1 MMMIENTIRR
11 FTAILLALVLLLAGS
26 AVAESGVPT
35 VETDLDVIQ
44 KYGNIVPK
52 VTAKSLMDQGYA
64 YGDMLTVTIAGQ
76 ELEMPLCSDYTDVD
90 NGAMIC
96 RAVTDGSGDDNK
108 VILAINMGD
117 LATKLGIAEK
127 VETDDELGFTW
138 NLKVDQPVEIKIAM
152 KEKGGYAE
160 GLMIHQLVRTNNR
173 EDYANLTDEEY
184 ANFRNVKTTGMG
196 AYALF
201 RSSSPIDP
209 ELNRNKEADEALNN
223 AGVRTVMNLSDNED
237 KMKSYDGYPN
247 SYYSQR
253 EVIPLN
259 LALDFFSD
267 EFSAGLAKGMEF
279 FASHEGPYLVHC
291 MEGKDRA
298 GITSA
303 ILECL
308 MGATAEEVAAD
319 YMVTYYNYYG
329 IEPGTDKYVAI
340 RKGNIDKNLA
350 RLFGVDD
357 IYQSGLDLS
366 ASAETYL
373 RSIGLDD
380 DTIAKLKENLGKS
393 YAE

>member
-1 MMMIENTIRR
+1 MNIGKTVCRL
-11 FTAILLALVLLLAGS
+11 TAVLLALVLLLMGT
-26 AVAESGVPT
+26 AVAESGVTT
-35 VETDLDVIQ
+35 VETDLDVIS
-44 KYGNIVPK
+44 KYGNIVLK
-52 VTAKSLMDQGYA
+52 VTAKSLMSQGYA
-64 YGDMLTVTIAGQ
+64 YGDMLTVTIIGQ
-76 ELEMPLCSDYTDVD
+76 ELEMPLCSDYSDVD
-90 NGAMIC
+90 NGALIC
-96 RAVTDGSGDDNK
+96 RAVSDGSDDDNK

-117 LATKLGIAEK
+117 LATTLGIAEK
-127 VETDDELGFTW
+127 VATDDKLGFTW

-152 KEKGGYAE
+152 KEKGGYSDE
-160 GLMIHQLVRTNNR
+160 LLLHQLVRTNNR
-173 EDYANLTDEEY
+173 EDYPNLTDEEY

-201 RSSSPIDP
+201 RTSSPIDP
-209 ELNRNKEADEALNN
+209 ELNRNREADEALNN
-223 AGVRTVMNLSDNED
+223 AGVRTVMNLSDNEE
-237 KMKSYDGYPN
+237 KMKSYDGYAN
-247 SYYSQR
+247 SYYCQR
-253 EVIPLN
+253 EIIPLN

-298 GITSA
+298 GITA
-303 ILECL
+303 AVLECL

-329 IEPGTDKYVAI
+329 IEPGTDKYDAI

-357 IYQSGLDLS
+357 IYQSDLDLA
-366 ASAETYL
+366 ASAEKYL

-380 DTIAKLKENLGKS
+380 DTIAQLKENLGKS

>member
-1 MMMIENTIRR
+1 MSFIKTIRS
-11 FTAILLALVLLLAGS
+11 FMAVLLAVALLLAGT
-26 AVAESGVPT
+26 VFAESDVPT
-35 VETDLDVIQ
+35 VETDLDVIS
-44 KYGNIVPK
+44 KYGNIVLK
-52 VTAKSLMDQGYA
+52 VTAKSLLDQGYE
-64 YGDMLTVTIAGQ
+64 YGDILTVTIIGQ
-76 ELEMPLCSDYTDVD
+76 DLEMPLCSDYSDVD
-90 NGAMIC
+90 NGALIC
-96 RAVTDGSGDDNK
+96 RAVNDGSNDENK

-117 LATKLGIAEK
+117 LATTLGIAEK
-127 VETDDELGFTW
+127 VKTDDELGFTW
-138 NLKVDQPVEIKIAM
+138 KPNYDLPIPVTIAM
-152 KEKGGYAE
+152 KEKGGYSND
-160 GLMIHQLVRTNNR
+160 LLLHQLVRTNNR

-201 RSSSPIDP
+201 RTSSPIDP
-209 ELNRNKEADEALNN
+209 ELNRNREADEALNN

-237 KMKSYDGYPN
+237 KMKSYDGYAN

-253 EVIPLN
+253 EIIPLN

-291 MEGKDRA
+291 TEGKDRA

-303 ILECL
+303 VLECL

-329 IEPGTDKYVAI
+329 IEPGTDKYEAI

-357 IYQSGLDLS
+357 IYSADLQSG
-366 ASAETYL
+366 AEKYL
-373 RSIGLDD
+373 RSIGLED
-380 DTIAKLKENLGKS
+380 DTIAQLKENLGKS

>member
-1 MMMIENTIRR
+1 MSFIKTIRS
-11 FTAILLALVLLLAGS
+11 FMAVLLAVALLLAGT
-26 AVAESGVPT
+26 VFAESDVPT
-35 VETDLDVIQ
+35 VETDLDVIS
-44 KYGNIVPK
+44 KYGNIVLK
-52 VTAKSLMDQGYA
+52 VTAKSLLDQGYE
-64 YGDMLTVTIAGQ
+64 YGDILTVTIIGQ
-76 ELEMPLCSDYTDVD
+76 DLEMPLCSDYSDVD
-90 NGAMIC
+90 NGALIC
-96 RAVTDGSGDDNK
+96 RAVNDGSNDENK

-117 LATKLGIAEK
+117 LASTLGIAEK
-127 VETDDELGFTW
+127 VKTDDELGFTW
-138 NLKVDQPVEIKIAM
+138 KPNYDLPIPVTIAM
-152 KEKGGYAE
+152 KEKGGYSND
-160 GLMIHQLVRTNNR
+160 LLLHQLVRTNNR

-201 RSSSPIDP
+201 RTSSPIDP
-209 ELNRNKEADEALNN
+209 ELNRNREADEALNN

-237 KMKSYDGYPN
+237 KMKSYDGYAN

-253 EVIPLN
+253 EIIPLN

-291 MEGKDRA
+291 TEGKDRA

-303 ILECL
+303 VLECL

-329 IEPGTDKYVAI
+329 IEPGTDKYEAI

-357 IYQSGLDLS
+357 IYSADLQSG
-366 ASAETYL
+366 AEKYL
-373 RSIGLDD
+373 RSIGLED
-380 DTIAKLKENLGKS
+380 DTIAQLKENLGKS

>member
-1 MMMIENTIRR
+1 MNIDRTIRR
-11 FTAILLALVLLLAGS
+11 LTAILLALVLLLAET
-26 AVAESGVPT
+26 AAAESGVPT
-35 VETDLDVIQ
+35 VKTDLDVIS
-44 KYGNIVPK
+44 KYGNIVLK
-52 VTAKSLMDQGYA
+52 VTAKSLMDQGYD
-64 YGDMLTVTIAGQ
+64 YGDVLTVTIVGQ
-76 ELEMPLCSDYTDVD
+76 DLEMPLCSDYSDVD
-90 NGAMIC
+90 NGALVC
-96 RAVTDGSGDDNK
+96 RAVNDGSDDDNK

-117 LATKLGIAEK
+117 LATTLGVAEK
-127 VETDDELGFTW
+127 VATDDELGFTW
-138 NLKVDQPVEIKIAM
+138 KPNVDLPIEITIAM
-152 KEKGGYAE
+152 KEKGGYSND
-160 GLMIHQLVRTNNR
+160 LLLHQLVRTNNR

-201 RSSSPIDP
+201 RTSSPIDP
-209 ELNRNKEADEALNN
+209 ELNRNREADEALNN
-223 AGVRTVMNLSDNED
+223 AGVRTVMNLSDNEE
-237 KMKSYDGYPN
+237 KMKSYDGYAN

-253 EVIPLN
+253 QIIPLN

-298 GITSA
+298 GIASA
-303 ILECL
+303 VLECL

-329 IEPGTDKYVAI
+329 IEPGTDKYDTI

-357 IYQSGLDLS
+357 IYQSGLDLA
-366 ASAETYL
+366 ASAEKYL
-373 RSIGLDD
+373 RSIGLGD
-380 DTIAKLKENLGKS
+380 DTIAHLKENLGKS

>member
-1 MMMIENTIRR
+1 MRFIKTIRS
-11 FTAILLALVLLLAGS
+11 FAAVLLAVALLLAGTAIAES
-26 AVAESGVPT
+26 AVPT
-35 VETDLDVIQ
+35 IETNLDVIQ
-44 KYGNIVPK
+44 KYGNIVVK
-52 VTAKSLMDQGYA
+52 VTAKSMMDQGYA
-64 YGDMLTVTIAGQ
+64 YGDMLTVTIAGH
-76 ELEMPLCSDYTDVD
+76 ELEMPLCTNYSDVD
-90 NGAMIC
+90 DGSLVC
-96 RAVTDGSGDDNK
+96 RAVTDGSDDDNK
-108 VILAINMGD
+108 VTLAINMGD
-117 LATKLGIAEK
+117 LATTLGIAEK
-127 VETDDELGFTW
+127 VATNDELGFTW
-138 NLKVDQPVEIKIAM
+138 KPNIEMPIAITIAM
-152 KEKGGYAE
+152 KEKGGYAD
-160 GLMIHQLVRTNNR
+160 GLMIHQLIRTNNR

-196 AYALF
+196 AYAFF
-201 RSSSPIDP
+201 RTSSPIDP
-209 ELNRNKEADEALNN
+209 ELNRNKEADEALNK
-223 AGVRTVMNLSDNED
+223 AGVRTIMNLSDNET

-253 EVIPLN
+253 DIIPLN
-259 LALDFFSD
+259 LAMDFFSD
-267 EFSAGLAKGMEF
+267 EFSAGLAKGLEF

-329 IEPGTDKYVAI
+329 IEPGTDKYNAI

-357 IYQSGLDLS
+357 IYQSGLDLA

>member
-1 MMMIENTIRR
+1 MR
-11 FTAILLALVLLLAGS
+11 FIKIFRSFAAVLLAAALLLAGTAFAES
-26 AVAESGVPT
+26 AVPA

-44 KYGNIVPK
+44 KYGNIVLK
-52 VTAKSLMDQGYA
+52 VTAKSLLDQGYE
-64 YGDMLTVTIAGQ
+64 YGDMLKVTIIGQ
-76 ELEMPLCSDYTDVD
+76 DLEMPLCSNYSDVD
-90 NGAMIC
+90 NGALIC
-96 RAVTDGSGDDNK
+96 RVVNDGSNDDNL
-108 VILAINMGD
+108 VILAIYMGD
-117 LATKLGIAEK
+117 LATTLGIAEK
-127 VETDDELGFTW
+127 VATNDELGFTW
-138 NLKVDQPVEIKIAM
+138 KPNYDLPIPVTIAM

-201 RSSSPIDP
+201 RTSSPIDP

-223 AGVRTVMNLSDNED
+223 AGVRTVMNLSDNEA

-253 EVIPLN
+253 DIIPLN
-259 LALDFFSD
+259 LAMDFYSD

-298 GITSA
+298 GIVSA
-303 ILECL
+303 VLECL

-329 IEPGTDKYVAI
+329 IEPGTDKYEAI

-357 IYQSGLDLS
+357 IYQPGLDLA

>member
-1 MMMIENTIRR
+1 MIIKNTIRR
-11 FTAILLALVLLLAGS
+11 FTAILLVLVLLLAGT
-26 AVAESGVPT
+26 AIAESEVPT
-35 VETDLDVIQ
+35 IRTDLDVIS
-44 KYGNIVPK
+44 KYGNIALK

-64 YGDMLTVTIAGQ
+64 YGDLLTVTIIGQ
-76 ELEMPLCSDYTDVD
+76 ELEMPLCSDYSDVD
-90 NGAMIC
+90 NEALVC
-96 RAVTDGSGDDNK
+96 RAVNDGSNDENK
-108 VILAINMGD
+108 VIIAINMGD
-117 LATKLGIAEK
+117 LATTLGIAEK
-127 VETDDELGFTW
+127 VATDDELGFTW
-138 NLKVDQPVEIKIAM
+138 NLKVDQPVEITIAM
-152 KEKGGYAE
+152 KEKGGYSDE
-160 GLMIHQLVRTNNR
+160 LLLHQLVRTNNR

-223 AGVRTVMNLSDNED
+223 AGIRTVMNLSDNEN
-237 KMKSYDGYPN
+237 KMKSYDGYAN
-247 SYYSQR
+247 TYYSQR
-253 EVIPLN
+253 DIIPLN

-267 EFSAGLAKGMEF
+267 VFSAGLAKGMEF
-279 FASHEGPYLVHC
+279 FASHEGPYMVHC

-298 GITSA
+298 GIASA
-303 ILECL
+303 VLECL

-329 IEPGTDKYVAI
+329 IEPGTDKYEAI

-357 IYQSGLDLS
+357 IYQSGLDLA

-380 DTIAKLKENLGKS
+380 DTIARLKENLGKS